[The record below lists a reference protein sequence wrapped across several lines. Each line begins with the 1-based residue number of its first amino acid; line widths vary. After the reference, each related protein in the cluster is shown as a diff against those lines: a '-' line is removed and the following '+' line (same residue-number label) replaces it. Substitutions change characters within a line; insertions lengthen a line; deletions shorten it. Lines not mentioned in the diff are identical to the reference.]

1 MKRIK
6 HFDVLRVICF
16 LAIIFYHMVAQLP
29 INGICSHEAI
39 LPFVAN
45 ANMQLGTFAV
55 SIFFMISG
63 ASLMYT
69 TREKLELGMFYL
81 KRYIRLLIPFYVVTF
96 MYYVVNAIRVRDWA
110 GVYIG
115 GIPVWKWIF
124 TILGMDEWV
133 SMHGIETFSRG
144 IGEWFLGALVIL
156 SVLFPLLR
164 FLMLKNQKV
173 FMTIATLLY
182 LIVIFNYNSDV
193 LIYMSLPVKGFDFVL
208 GMWFG
213 LNWEKI
219 NPKWEYVTVPI
230 VILYL
235 VSPFAFP
242 INEALKI
249 LILAF
254 AFLVS
259 FSFLEDNL
267 QNCKMPIINWLSK
280 YSYELFLVHHIVIYA
295 LTPYQPT
302 FIDGIED
309 ILILFAVELVIIFIV
324 AIVAKFISDRLIKLV
339 WMCINRILQRLN

>member
-156 SVLFPLLR
+156 SFLFPLLR